1 MYIPESRSCHGR
13 QKIKLTPDFKRD
25 LRWFVK
31 FLPTYNG
38 ISLYD
43 HRQVDVTLELD
54 VCLTGFGGHSGNCII
69 CHSFER
75 GFRNWSKVYLE
86 MVNILM
92 AIRLFKFQWA
102 SRRVLIHCDNEVVVT
117 VLKNGNTRDPFLAA
131 CACNIW
137 LESALSDIC
146 TDLQYGHIR
155 GVDNKVADVLSR
167 W

>member
-1 MYIPESRSCHGR
+1 
-13 QKIKLTPDFKRD
+13 
-25 LRWFVK
+25 
-31 FLPTYNG
+31 
-38 ISLYD
+38 
-43 HRQVDVTLELD
+43 
-54 VCLTGFGGHSGNCII
+54 
-69 CHSFER
+69 
-75 GFRNWSKVYLE
+75 

-117 VLKNGNTRDPFLAA
+117 VLKNGKTRDPFLAA

-167 W
+167 WQGSIEQTQWLYSQVATPIWLNVSYQLLELDPEL